1 MKQRERTEQKRR
13 EAEERNTDW
22 ANLSPDAQI
31 EHLDKYGFTATK
43 QRERIAGSISSDA
56 PDSKKKKKKKSK
68 KPIDILKG

>member
-1 MKQRERTEQKRR
+1 MKQRERIEQRRR

-43 QRERIAGSISSDA
+43 QRERIARSISSDST
-56 PDSKKKKKKKSK
+56 DSKKKGKKSK
-68 KPIDILKG
+68 KKIDILEG